1 MSYSA
6 RVFQAMKFD
15 RIYAPEDLQAITSME
30 QKDVNNV
37 LNLLVK
43 GGGSRENPSRQIC
56 EKPAL

>member
-15 RIYAPEDLQAITSME
+15 RVYAPEDLLAITHIK
-30 QKDVNNV
+30 QKDVNDV

-43 GGGSRENPSRQIC
+43 GGG
-56 EKPAL
+56 L

>member
-15 RIYAPEDLQAITSME
+15 RVYSPEDLQAITHIK

-37 LNLLVK
+37 LNLLVR
-43 GGGSRENPSRQIC
+43 GG
-56 EKPAL
+56 